1 MIKRSIDIIVS
12 ATALMILLPFIL
24 LLCLVIWHKPIYTQE
39 RYGKGRRIFTLYKIR
54 TMNIPNPNDNRKIE
68 DLQRDRRVTKIG
80 KVLRAFHLDE
90 LPQLVNILKGD
101 MSIVGPRPIPVIMKT
116 EGLLNWEKRNAV
128 RPGVTGLA
136 QLYCTKYT
144 TLVRKFR
151 FDVLYV
157 KKQSLWLD
165 IKLILATSRRVM
177 PLVAFVLC
185 TIGIL
190 LATLLPIPEESIPGT
205 GLLWQA
211 DKFAHF
217 GMFMVWAIA
226 AYWFLRSFVREWPNL
241 LFILFCAGGV
251 LAWSTE
257 FAQKFIPL
265 RNSSPL
271 DYFADMVGILYVMLL
286 LILGRKKG
294 LCKNAVS

>member
-1 MIKRSIDIIVS
+1 MIKRSIDIIGS
-12 ATALMILLPFIL
+12 ATALVILLPFIL

-68 DLQRDRRVTKIG
+68 DLQRDSRVTKVG
-80 KVLRAFHLDE
+80 KVLRAFYLDE

-144 TLVRKFR
+144 TLVRKFH
-151 FDVLYV
+151 FDALYV

-190 LATLLPIPEESIPGT
+190 LATLLPIPEESIPGA

-217 GMFMVWAIA
+217 GMFA
-226 AYWFLRSFVREWPNL
+226 AMGVASALFGREFLGHTRKLL
-241 LFILFCAGGV
+241 LFILAWGVILGAG
-251 LAWSTE
+251 TE
-257 FAQKFIPL
+257 IGQSFQPL
-265 RNSSPL
+265 RETSFL
-271 DYFADMVGILYVMLL
+271 DFIADMVGILYILG
-286 LILGRKKG
+286 LILLDRRYPQNATKG
-294 LCKNAVS
+294 